1 MTDDRIRMGVIVE
14 GGAAPEW
21 YWRQQI
27 EAIEQ
32 ERDRLKAKLAE
43 VEAERDRQKKIA
55 LSDKERFEALQ
66 RRSHLIEQF
75 VLFRLLDEGLTG
87 TRLKP
92 TTLADH
98 RFLKYL
104 PLVIQEDKGGIIAVR
119 LKGSEDPR
127 SKEYVP

>member
-1 MTDDRIRMGVIVE
+1 MSDDLSSTLDSFLIRID
-14 GGAAPEW
+14 AL
-21 YWRQQI
+21 
-27 EAIEQ
+27 EQ
-32 ERDRLKAKLAE
+32 ERDALKAKLAE
-43 VEAERDRQKKIA
+43 VEVERDRQKKIA